1 MLEGEVHETG
11 GVQREFGSQK
21 LKSQGGGADLRFD
34 EMLGNS
40 PLFDIVRSPRHPAGS
55 LQFLVTLQEIF
66 DVNFLYND

>member
-21 LKSQGGGADLRFD
+21 LKSQGGRGDLRFD

-55 LQFLVTLQEIF
+55 SQFLVFGLQR
-66 DVNFLYND
+66 FLM

>member
-21 LKSQGGGADLRFD
+21 LKSQEGADLRFD

-55 LQFLVTLQEIF
+55 L
-66 DVNFLYND
+66 

>member
-1 MLEGEVHETG
+1 MGL
-11 GVQREFGSQK
+11 QREFGSQK
-21 LKSQGGGADLRFD
+21 LKSQEGERADLRFD

-55 LQFLVTLQEIF
+55 LQFMVTLQQIF

>member
-1 MLEGEVHETG
+1 MGEVHETG